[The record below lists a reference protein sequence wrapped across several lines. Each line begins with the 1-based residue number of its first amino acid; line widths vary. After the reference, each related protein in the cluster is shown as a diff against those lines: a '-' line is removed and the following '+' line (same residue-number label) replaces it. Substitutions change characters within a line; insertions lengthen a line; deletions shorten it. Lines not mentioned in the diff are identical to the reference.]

1 MFSGPRKVGA
11 TDDFSAKTWTFSQA
25 SLVFRYFLVEK
36 IGANSSS
43 SNSSQVGH
51 PSKKPTESG
60 VFTWSARH
68 VIRGSADQWILIGE
82 DARETTKHGLLE
94 KGRTVKQIQ
103 RVTRKTCCRHLI
115 LQSVLGMNLVKNI
128 SIYSGFICSVVTVVF
143 KF

>member
-1 MFSGPRKVGA
+1 MIFLRKHGHFPRLLSFSVAFWSKKSGPTAALPTKKVPGGA
-11 TDDFSAKTWTFSQA
+11 SFK
-25 SLVFRYFLVEK
+25 K
-36 IGANSSS
+36 ANG
-43 SNSSQVGH
+43 VGSVH
-51 PSKKPTESG
+51 LKCE
-60 VFTWSARH
+60 AR
-68 VIRGSADQWILIGE
+68 DQWISGSSFFFGE

-94 KGRTVKQIQ
+94 KGRTVKKIQ